1 MFINN
6 ILKVKFI
13 RCNINT
19 NYMKTILKCAFFINL
34 FVSFSVL
41 NAATIPLADALQQKK
56 ITCNFKGNEKSTHYL
71 EPILM
76 EITNLGNAP
85 ISLQIKSGDMFIP
98 TDATYQNIVTTENKL
113 IALKANSKLTVP
125 LKGMCTE
132 SSNSSGNGKT
142 IYTYQ
147 PNTNEKLIKL
157 ASFIAEHKY
166 QTATAQHA
174 VWALMNNEDVNNIYG
189 ADSTEERQLRKCVAT
204 ITGKTF
210 EVISKDYKTNYY
222 APPKQKVGG
231 KFEYNI
237 VVPKDVQIAMF
248 NTNGIL
254 VRELFNQKNVAAG
267 NHQFSFEYD
276 ASVYTE
282 DVYYFKLIAANN
294 VVVSTKWDAKSMRD
308 KFKQKI
314 QNRN

>member
-1 MFINN
+1 M
-6 ILKVKFI
+6 
-13 RCNINT
+13 RYNINA
-19 NYMKTILKCAFFINL
+19 NYMKTILKFSFFTIL
-34 FVSFSVL
+34 FISFSLL
-41 NAATIPLADALQQKK
+41 NATTISLADALQQKK
-56 ITCNFKGNEKSTHYL
+56 IACNFKGNDKSTHYL
-71 EPILM
+71 EPILI

-98 TDATYQNIVTTENKL
+98 TDANLQNIVTTENRI
-113 IALKANSKLTVP
+113 IALKANSKQTIS

-142 IYTYQ
+142 VYSYQ
-147 PNTNEKLIKL
+147 PNTNDKLVKL
-157 ASFIAEHKY
+157 ATFIAEHKY
-166 QTATAQHA
+166 QTSTAQHA

-189 ADSTEERQLRKCVAT
+189 ADSTEEKLLRKCVAS

-210 EVISKDYKTNYY
+210 EVTSKDYKTNYY

-254 VRELFNQKNVAAG
+254 VRELFNKKNVAAG

-276 ASVYTE
+276 ASVYTD